1 MHSQY
6 MHKSQIPVLNCC
18 VSNFYGFFIKTVGI
32 EKVDTKANDIVSGNF
47 RSGFSRY
54 LNYFKDIYA
63 FK

>member
-47 RSGFSRY
+47 RSGFSQH

>member
-1 MHSQY
+1 MHSQVTN
-6 MHKSQIPVLNCC
+6 SCPNSC
-18 VSNFYGFFIKTVGI
+18 VSNFRHFYKTIGI

>member
-1 MHSQY
+1 MHAQY
-6 MHKSQIPVLNCC
+6 MHKSQIPALNCC
-18 VSNFYGFFIKTVGI
+18 VSNFRHFYKTIGI
-32 EKVDTKANDIVSGNF
+32 EKVDKKANDIVSGNF